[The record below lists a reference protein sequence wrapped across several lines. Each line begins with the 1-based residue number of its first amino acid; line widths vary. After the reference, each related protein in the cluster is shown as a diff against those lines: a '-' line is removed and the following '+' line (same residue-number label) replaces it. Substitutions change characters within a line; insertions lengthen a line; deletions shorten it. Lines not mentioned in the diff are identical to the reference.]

1 MKSASLVLSLF
12 FLLIACSSQEK
23 VADRPPNIV
32 IILADDQGWGDLSM
46 NGNPVVETPNIDRLA
61 QAGLTFD
68 RFYVHPV
75 CSPTRA
81 ALLTG
86 RYAVRGGVYSTS
98 AGGERLDLD
107 ETTFAELLRDA
118 GYRTGAFGKWH
129 NGMQAPYHPN
139 ARGFEDF
146 YGYCSGHWGSY
157 FDATLE
163 HNGQIIESEGYL
175 TDVLTERAMGFIQ
188 THREEPFLVYLP
200 LNTPHSPM
208 QVPDLWWAK
217 FANLEIPAHRYQER
231 EEPHHTRA
239 ALAMAENIDWNVGRI
254 TAKLAELDLAENTL
268 LLYFSD
274 NGPNGWRWNGGM
286 EGRKGST
293 DEGGVRSPLILN
305 WPEKVK
311 KSRTISVI
319 TWVGDLF
326 PTLLEFAGVAHQ
338 GEKPLDGTSL
348 KPLIMN
354 EEVDWPD
361 RLIFNHWGNR
371 TSVRSQRFRLD
382 HQNQLFDM
390 YQDPGQTVNVEANF
404 PAIANRLKNAKT
416 EWEET
421 VLTELPTE
429 DTRPFPVGHPD
440 FVYTQLP
447 ARDGIARGTIQRSN
461 RWPNCSF
468 YTHWT
473 SSSDSIS
480 WEVEVLADGNFEAIL
495 YYTCREEDAGVVM
508 AFTAGTESVS
518 IPIEEGY
525 DPPLRGM
532 EHDRVLRQES
542 YVKDFKALSMGT
554 IRLHQ
559 GMTTLSLKALDIPGQ
574 QAIDFRLLQL
584 KRLD

>member
-1 MKSASLVLSLF
+1 MKSASLLFSLF
-12 FLLIACSSQEK
+12 LLLIACSGQEK
-23 VADRPPNIV
+23 IADRPPNIV

-46 NGNPVVETPNIDRLA
+46 NGNPIVQTPNIDSLA
-61 QAGLTFD
+61 QNGLTFD

-146 YGYCSGHWGSY
+146 YGYCSGHWGAY

-163 HNGQIIESEGYL
+163 HNGQIVESEGYL
-175 TDVLTERAMGFIQ
+175 TDVLTQRAMDFIQ
-188 THREEPFLVYLP
+188 LHREEPFLVYLP

-208 QVPDLWWAK
+208 QVPEEWWTK
-217 FANLEIPAHRYQER
+217 FADLELPAHRYQER
-231 EEPHHTRA
+231 EESDHTRA

-254 TAKLAELDLAENTL
+254 TKKLAELGLAENTL

-293 DEGGVRSPLILN
+293 DEGGVRSPLILH

-311 KSRTISVI
+311 KSRTIPVI

-326 PTLLEFAGVAHQ
+326 PTLLEFAGVAYR
-338 GEKPLDGTSL
+338 GKKPLDGTSL
-348 KPLIMN
+348 KPLILN

-361 RLIFNHWGNR
+361 RLIFNHWANR

-390 YQDPGQTVNVEANF
+390 EQDPEQTTNVEADF
-404 PAIANRLKNAKT
+404 PAMATRLKNAKT
-416 EWEET
+416 EWEKT

-429 DTRPFPVGHPD
+429 DTRPFPLGHPD

-447 ARDGIARGTIQRSN
+447 ARDGIAQGTIQRSN

-468 YTHWT
+468 YTNWT
-473 SSSDSIS
+473 SPSDSIS
-480 WEVEVLADGNFEAIL
+480 WEVEVLADGDFEAIL
-495 YYTCREEDAGVVM
+495 YYTCREADTGVVM
-508 AFTAGTESVS
+508 ALTDGTESVS
-518 IPIEEGY
+518 ISIEEGH

-542 YVKDFKALSMGT
+542 YVKDFKPLSMGT
-554 IRLHQ
+554 IRLRK